1 MLHLIWKNIWHKKL
15 SLAMSLLLLALG
27 TGIIS
32 MLLLIEKSISS
43 KLDADLRGTELVVG
57 AKGSPLQL
65 VLSAIYHTDAPTG
78 NISLAEVEKLGRNPM
93 VEWWIPLS
101 YGDTYRGSRIVGTT
115 PRYLQLYHA
124 QLASGRVFA
133 QPMEVV
139 AGAAIASRAGLQ
151 PGSSFT
157 GTHGEGG
164 EEHKE
169 HPYKVVGVLQ
179 PTGTVL
185 DGLLLTPTETVWAV
199 HHHEEEEEA
208 ADSTN
213 AAGSHAAHDHEARH
227 TPEADHDHDEEP
239 VQITAALFKFRS
251 PMALM
256 TMPRLVNAQTN
267 MQAANP
273 VVEVRRLMTLLSVGA
288 DTLKA
293 IGGGIMLVSA
303 LSIFIALY
311 LRLQERRYEMALL
324 RSMGCP
330 RSGLLWLVLGEG
342 LLIAL
347 AGTALG
353 LALSRLGLWLL
364 QGQSASG
371 FQLRLLPQWLP
382 AEWWLVLLTV
392 GLGTLA
398 ALLPAIKAFGLNISK
413 TLAHE
418 A

>member
-43 KLDADLRGTELVVG
+43 KLNADLRGTELVVG

-78 NISLAEVEKLGRNPM
+78 NIAMAEVEKLGRNPL

-115 PRYLQLYHA
+115 PRYLQLYNA

-157 GTHGEGG
+157 GNHGEGG

-199 HHHEEEEEA
+199 HHHEE
-208 ADSTN
+208 
-213 AAGSHAAHDHEARH
+213 AG
-227 TPEADHDHDEEP
+227 EADAATTAPAATGHAHHAEDHHEEEP

>member
-1 MLHLIWKNIWHKKL
+1 
-15 SLAMSLLLLALG
+15 
-27 TGIIS
+27 
-32 MLLLIEKSISS
+32 
-43 KLDADLRGTELVVG
+43 D
-57 AKGSPLQL
+57 
-65 VLSAIYHTDAPTG
+65 
-78 NISLAEVEKLGRNPM
+78 
-93 VEWWIPLS
+93 
-101 YGDTYRGSRIVGTT
+101 
-115 PRYLQLYHA
+115 
-124 QLASGRVFA
+124 
-133 QPMEVV
+133 
-139 AGAAIASRAGLQ
+139 
-151 PGSSFT
+151 
-157 GTHGEGG
+157 
-164 EEHKE
+164 
-169 HPYKVVGVLQ
+169 
-179 PTGTVL
+179 
-185 DGLLLTPTETVWAV
+185 
-199 HHHEEEEEA
+199 HE
-208 ADSTN
+208 D
-213 AAGSHAAHDHEARH
+213 HHDHEAH
-227 TPEADHDHDEEP
+227 DHHDEEP

-256 TMPRLVNAQTN
+256 TMPRMVNAQTN

-273 VVEVRRLMTLLSVGA
+273 VVEVRRLMTLLSIGA

-293 IGGGIMLVSA
+293 IGAGIMLVSA

-347 AGTALG
+347 AGTAFG

-371 FQLRLLPQWLP
+371 FQLRLLPYWLP

>member
-1 MLHLIWKNIWHKKL
+1 
-15 SLAMSLLLLALG
+15 
-27 TGIIS
+27 
-32 MLLLIEKSISS
+32 
-43 KLDADLRGTELVVG
+43 
-57 AKGSPLQL
+57 
-65 VLSAIYHTDAPTG
+65 
-78 NISLAEVEKLGRNPM
+78 
-93 VEWWIPLS
+93 
-101 YGDTYRGSRIVGTT
+101 
-115 PRYLQLYHA
+115 
-124 QLASGRVFA
+124 
-133 QPMEVV
+133 
-139 AGAAIASRAGLQ
+139 
-151 PGSSFT
+151 
-157 GTHGEGG
+157 
-164 EEHKE
+164 
-169 HPYKVVGVLQ
+169 
-179 PTGTVL
+179 VL

-199 HHHEEEEEA
+199 HHHEEDEA
-208 ADSTN
+208 PADS
-213 AAGSHAAHDHEARH
+213 ADAPAGTASGHAHHDHEDHHDHEAH
-227 TPEADHDHDEEP
+227 DHHDEEP

-256 TMPRLVNAQTN
+256 TMPRMVNAQTN

-273 VVEVRRLMTLLSVGA
+273 VVEVRRLMTLLSIGA

-293 IGGGIMLVSA
+293 IGAGIMLVSA

-347 AGTALG
+347 AGTAFG

-371 FQLRLLPQWLP
+371 FQLRLLPYWLP